1 MITLR
6 KRLTAGALVLALTAG
21 PAASA
26 SVALGHDLHQGQVD
40 ISVGTQIS
48 QQIFWSD
55 TYSDLRTEHYLTYVP
70 NSDVLPT
77 VAYGDTVL
85 SRATLSAMAQNLE
98 QSGERVVGGING
110 DYYAMSTGS
119 PVGVVITDGVIRSTP
134 SVDSTASG
142 SWYWGI
148 GFRSD
153 GSAFIGQPKIAIQA
167 YWGGASHNITGGLNK
182 IRTTTGGYTLLNSDF
197 SATTQNTSPGVDV
210 ILSLVT
216 EQVGQSVQRSD
227 GVTLTQSDQ
236 PVLNGRLTFVVEQV
250 LESTGSISIPEGK
263 YVLTVNAQAGA
274 DWTDPLKALQPGD
287 TVDIDFTSRDSTYDW
302 SQAVEA
308 IGAPSSLVQN
318 GSVNYS
324 SFQGDDNASSRR
336 ARTAIGIKDNGSV
349 IFYTLDGGQSGY
361 SVGCTLEQVALRL
374 IELGCVQAVALDGGG
389 STTIGATYP
398 DQSAMGV
405 VNQPSDGQQ
414 RANSTA
420 IFLTTELEPT
430 DELGSYYVTPSSSLV
445 LSGASVQ
452 FTATPLDTAYY
463 VMEDAGEGV
472 TYSIQNGDGAIT
484 VDGLFTA
491 GGESGSVQVT
501 AVGQGASGTATV
513 TVVNRPDSLSL
524 VDAATSR
531 EVTSLNLSPG
541 EQIDLNAQAVY
552 RKLDLYAQDTCF
564 TWSCDAAVGSV
575 DENGVFTAGT
585 ESASGTLTVTYQDGV
600 SASIPVSVAGH
611 VNTLESCE
619 EDLSAFTSTATVT
632 VSAEQDLTYV
642 HNGRQSLQLD
652 YNAAETGTASLAVE
666 LTPVENESYLG
677 VWIYGDGSGNTLTAT
692 VTDHEGETSNMAL
705 TALTFTG
712 WKHVV
717 AALPQ
722 NTASICTLSVIY
734 GGGENPSSGTLWLD
748 HFTTANENVSDS
760 TAPVIELTLSGNQLT
775 AVITDDVD
783 RSLSGEN
790 ITVTYDGL
798 EVEQSWN
805 ESTGVLSA
813 TLSAANGLAHR
824 VTVTAA
830 DASGNLARASAD
842 VEPDEAHANYFADT
856 VGHWA
861 AKYATYLHD
870 AGVSFGTGEEN
881 GVFYYSPDRSIT
893 RAEFFALVARWL
905 NLDMAQWSTVELPF
919 ADADAIPDWAL
930 AEIRA
935 MYGMGILSGSDNG
948 NGLYVNPN
956 ANITR
961 AEAMTIL
968 GRTLAKGYALP
979 ELTAADASQVPDW
992 ALSYVQ
998 TLVGQGVVSGYNG
1011 NLNPNASITRGE
1023 VAALLYNM
1031 L

>member
-119 PVGVVITDGVIRSTP
+119 PVGLVITDGVIRSTP

-197 SATTQNTSPGVDV
+197 STTTQNTSPGVDV

-308 IGAPSSLVQN
+308 IGAPSSLVHN

-336 ARTAIGIKDNGSV
+336 ARTAIGIKDDGSV

-430 DELGSYYVTPSSSLV
+430 DELGSYYVTPSSILV
-445 LSGASVQ
+445 LSGA
-452 FTATPLDTAYY
+452 
-463 VMEDAGEGV
+463 GCW
-472 TYSIQNGDGAIT
+472 
-484 VDGLFTA
+484 
-491 GGESGSVQVT
+491 
-501 AVGQGASGTATV
+501 
-513 TVVNRPDSLSL
+513 R
-524 VDAATSR
+524 
-531 EVTSLNLSPG
+531 
-541 EQIDLNAQAVY
+541 
-552 RKLDLYAQDTCF
+552 
-564 TWSCDAAVGSV
+564 
-575 DENGVFTAGT
+575 
-585 ESASGTLTVTYQDGV
+585 
-600 SASIPVSVAGH
+600 
-611 VNTLESCE
+611 
-619 EDLSAFTSTATVT
+619 
-632 VSAEQDLTYV
+632 
-642 HNGRQSLQLD
+642 
-652 YNAAETGTASLAVE
+652 
-666 LTPVENESYLG
+666 
-677 VWIYGDGSGNTLTAT
+677 
-692 VTDHEGETSNMAL
+692 
-705 TALTFTG
+705 
-712 WKHVV
+712 
-717 AALPQ
+717 
-722 NTASICTLSVIY
+722 
-734 GGGENPSSGTLWLD
+734 
-748 HFTTANENVSDS
+748 
-760 TAPVIELTLSGNQLT
+760 
-775 AVITDDVD
+775 
-783 RSLSGEN
+783 
-790 ITVTYDGL
+790 
-798 EVEQSWN
+798 EQS
-805 ESTGVLSA
+805 
-813 TLSAANGLAHR
+813 
-824 VTVTAA
+824 
-830 DASGNLARASAD
+830 
-842 VEPDEAHANYFADT
+842 P
-856 VGHWA
+856 
-861 AKYATYLHD
+861 
-870 AGVSFGTGEEN
+870 
-881 GVFYYSPDRSIT
+881 
-893 RAEFFALVARWL
+893 
-905 NLDMAQWSTVELPF
+905 
-919 ADADAIPDWAL
+919 
-930 AEIRA
+930 
-935 MYGMGILSGSDNG
+935 
-948 NGLYVNPN
+948 
-956 ANITR
+956 
-961 AEAMTIL
+961 
-968 GRTLAKGYALP
+968 
-979 ELTAADASQVPDW
+979 
-992 ALSYVQ
+992 
-998 TLVGQGVVSGYNG
+998 
-1011 NLNPNASITRGE
+1011 
-1023 VAALLYNM
+1023 
-1031 L
+1031 